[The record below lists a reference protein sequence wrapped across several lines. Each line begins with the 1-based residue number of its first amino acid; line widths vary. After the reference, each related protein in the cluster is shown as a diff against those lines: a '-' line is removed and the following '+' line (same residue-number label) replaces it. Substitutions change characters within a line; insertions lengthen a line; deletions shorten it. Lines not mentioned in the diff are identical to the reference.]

1 MKHTKPRAL
10 PHPLLTPLTD
20 DVMPNIFELSCPPG
34 SVGADDYD
42 WKVAARIHHQCPELQ
57 SLVESGFAKFGVHV
71 ECPRTFYRQW
81 FPQQSAEVKL
91 SLPATVVRGR
101 VELLA
106 FCVAAKDIEGYRLP
120 GQHADYNNS
129 SFRVRAGDYLAI
141 ARHVEF
147 DAFLDLD
154 PIRKISS
161 ILDVRKSA
169 DRETGAAEIF
179 LQEQRIEVWLSQ
191 EDFRSYIEL
200 RADPTVRGLLAN
212 GVVFP
217 AVLQAINYLCGLPA
231 DALEEAKADQRWCR
245 SLVARL
251 EKDGVRMN
259 DGPEKIFQAAQQILK
274 EPVRRGLADLIDRL
288 VEVGV

>member
-1 MKHTKPRAL
+1 MKHTRPRAL
-10 PHPLLTPLTD
+10 PHPLLTPLSD

-34 SVGADDYD
+34 SVGADDSH
-42 WKVAARIHHQCPELQ
+42 WKIAARIHHQCPQLQ
-57 SLVESGFAKFGVHV
+57 TLVEHGAARFGVHV

-81 FPQQSAEVKL
+81 FPQETAEVKL
-91 SLPATVVRGR
+91 SLPATAVRGR

-106 FCVAAKDIEGYRLP
+106 FCVAAKDIDDYQLP
-120 GQHADYNNS
+120 GQHADYNDV

-161 ILDVRKSA
+161 ILDIRKSP
-169 DRETGAAEIF
+169 DRATGPAEIF
-179 LQEQRIEVWLSQ
+179 LQADRIEVELSQ
-191 EDFRSYIEL
+191 DDFRSYIEL

-217 AVLQAINYLCGLPA
+217 AVLQAINYLCGLNA
-231 DALEEAKADQRWCR
+231 DVLQEAKADQRWCR

-251 EKDGVRMN
+251 EKEGITMK

-274 EPVRRGLADLIDRL
+274 EPVRRGLADLINRL
-288 VEVGV
+288 EGSSV

>member
-20 DVMPNIFELSCPPG
+20 DVMPNIFELSCPSG
-34 SVGADDYD
+34 SVGSDDSD
-42 WKVAARIHHQCPELQ
+42 WKIAARIHHQCPELQ
-57 SLVESGFAKFGVHV
+57 ALVESGFAKFGVHV
-71 ECPRTFYRQW
+71 ECPRTFYRHW
-81 FPQQSAEVKL
+81 FPQQSVEVKL
-91 SLPATVVRGR
+91 SLPATAVRGR

-106 FCVAAKDIEGYRLP
+106 FCVAARDIEDYRLP
-120 GQHADYNNS
+120 GQHSDYNNS

-161 ILDVRKSA
+161 ILDIRKSQS
-169 DRETGAAEIF
+169 RETGAAEIF
-179 LQEQRIEVWLSQ
+179 LQADRIEVELSQ

-212 GVVFP
+212 SVVFP
-217 AVLQAINYLCGLPA
+217 ALLQAINYLCDLT
-231 DALEEAKADQRWCR
+231 DEALQEAKADQRWCR

-251 EKDGVRMN
+251 EKEGVTMK
-259 DGPEKIFQAAQQILK
+259 DGPEKIYQAAQIILRG
-274 EPVRRGLADLIDRL
+274 PVHRGLADLIDR
-288 VEVGV
+288 EGADI